1 MKTLFTKKE
10 QVVRMWHLVDC
21 ESQTLGRVATR
32 IAKLLM
38 GKHKASYTPNTDMG
52 DYVVVINSDK
62 IKLTGNKLLAKMYY
76 RHSNYPGG
84 FREERAEDDTRGDP
98 EAIGAGP
105 RGVGEAVEEVRL
117 EQAVRDQDGSLDA
130 PEGRAVSAGETGGGR
145 SHASL
150 RRNVAEA
157 PGGCAYRRIE
167 AAFAVVTYSPRGQ
180 WR

>member
-84 FREERAEDDTRGDP
+84 FREERAEVVLAKDSRKVIEHAVHGMIPGNKLQT
-98 EAIGAGP
+98 P
-105 RGVGEAVEEVRL
+105 R
-117 EQAVRDQDGSLDA
+117 
-130 PEGRAVSAGETGGGR
+130 
-145 SHASL
+145 L
-150 RRNVAEA
+150 RRMKVYKTSEH
-157 PGGCAYRRIE
+157 PH
-167 AAFAVVTYSPRGQ
+167 AAQLAKED
-180 WR
+180 